1 MNLRKGRQIGIFAS
15 RQTQA
20 ILLVML
26 FSFRLISGESM
37 YSLMVLPTVIFFIN
51 VLNILTSTFVSRL
64 VISSRGNHMTFSISR
79 WS

>member
-1 MNLRKGRQIGIFAS
+1 MNLRKERQIGIFACN
-15 RQTQA
+15 RQA

-51 VLNILTSTFVSRL
+51 VLNILTSTFVSVSYTHL
-64 VISSRGNHMTFSISR
+64 TLPTIYSV
-79 WS
+79 

>member
-1 MNLRKGRQIGIFAS
+1 MNLRKEKQSGIFACNL
-15 RQTQA
+15 QA
-20 ILLVML
+20 ILLVIL
-26 FSFRLISGESM
+26 FSFLLISGESM

-79 WS
+79 LS